1 LKIAKAE
8 LSIQGAYEL
17 TFPVF
22 SDERGEFSR
31 IYCQEGLSHA
41 IDSHIKQINLSTS
54 YKKGTVRGLHWQV
67 PPDSEVKV
75 VQCISGSVFDVI
87 VDLRKD
93 SKTFLSWIAVELSK
107 DKHNAVL
114 IPKGCAHGFQ
124 ALTNNVQ
131 MIYYH
136 TANFSP
142 NSERSAHYGSEL
154 LDIKWPLQVSV
165 VSDKDESASPICS
178 EFLGY
183 HI

>member
-1 LKIAKAE
+1 LKITKTK

-22 SDERGEFSR
+22 SDERGELSR

-67 PPDSEVKV
+67 PPDSEIKV
-75 VQCISGSVFDVI
+75 VQCVGGSVFDVI

-107 DKHNAVL
+107 EKHNAVI

-136 TANFSP
+136 TANFNP
-142 NSERSAHYGSEL
+142 ISERSVHYTSEHL
-154 LDIKWPLQVSV
+154 AIKWPLPISA
-165 VSDKDESASPICS
+165 VSDKDESASPITS
-178 EFLGY
+178 GFLGY